1 MYQHSR
7 LNSDLNFFQK
17 IKNLDF
23 ILLFCIIILSTLS
36 FFIMYSTDGG
46 ELLYHSKSHLT
57 KLITFFILMLII
69 SFFNICNQIITL
81 NISWRTCTKF
91 HNIHRCANKSFTI
104 LIYYFSWNRKLTMSK
119 RREEKTSNKKNIFK

>member
-57 KLITFFILMLII
+57 KLITFFILYFIGTDFVSTAAI
-69 SFFNICNQIITL
+69 S
-81 NISWRTCTKF
+81 SVKF
-91 HNIHRCANKSFTI
+91 STI
-104 LIYYFSWNRKLTMSK
+104 FENGSIKI
-119 RREEKTSNKKNIFK
+119 E

>member
-23 ILLFCIIILSTLS
+23 ILLFCIIVLSTLS

-57 KLITFFILMLII
+57 KLITFLYFDV
-69 SFFNICNQIITL
+69 SNFF
-81 NISWRTCTKF
+81 F
-91 HNIHRCANKSFTI
+91 
-104 LIYYFSWNRKLTMSK
+104 
-119 RREEKTSNKKNIFK
+119 